1 MGFTYSSG
9 AIPPEQLGIGSF
21 FKDFAL
27 SARFANHTSNVFST
41 FLLVQLRTP
50 PLFPLPLVA
59 NPERE
64 SEGEKRSARD
74 KNLFFKVP
82 TKENRKKKPSQLIV
96 FAGIRA
102 QAPRGLFF
110 TIANYRT
117 SGKSGRNRFHLVST
131 FQSPPRLV
139 I

>member
-9 AIPPEQLGIGSF
+9 AIPPEKLGIGSF

-27 SARFANHTSNVFST
+27 SAHFANHTSNVFPT

-50 PLFPLPLVA
+50 PLSPPPLIA

-102 QAPRGLFF
+102 QAPRGLFS
-110 TIANYRT
+110 R
-117 SGKSGRNRFHLVST
+117 
-131 FQSPPRLV
+131 
-139 I
+139 